1 MQTSTPSEN
10 FIHILSENVPAAIAF
25 ISGNESNPNLKGTVK
40 FYKTSYYGVLI
51 EAEIYGLPDNIN
63 ENASEK
69 TSTFYAMHIHE
80 NGNCTLP
87 FDQTGE
93 HFNPTGQPHP
103 FHAGDLL
110 PLLSSYGFAW
120 SVFYDERFSVDE
132 IMGRSVIIHSHPDD
146 FTSQPSGNSGTK
158 IGCGVIQSILR

>member
-10 FIHILSENVPAAIAF
+10 FINVLKENVPAAIAF
-25 ISGNESNPNLKGTVK
+25 VRGNAANPDLNGTVK
-40 FYKTSYYGVLI
+40 FYQTSYYGILI
-51 EAEIYGLPDNIN
+51 EAEIYGLPDSSK
-63 ENASEK
+63 EN
-69 TSTFYAMHIHE
+69 TSQHTSNFYAMHIHE

-93 HFNPTGQPHP
+93 HFNPERMPHP
-103 FHAGDLL
+103 FHAGDLP

-120 SVFYDERFSVDE
+120 SVFYDERFSIHE
-132 IMGRSVIIHSHPDD
+132 IMGRSIIIHKNADD
-146 FTSQPSGNSGTK
+146 FTTQPSGNSGEK